1 MQRLAGCLFQALDFV
16 LHHQFP
22 ALQFDNLQV
31 VGGEMD
37 KSFVQL
43 VLQDLVLTLEL
54 NEMRLHTHAKPPR
67 SKIKPQLDP
76 DRRLYTRPFGCRWGS
91 KVAASISLIAV
102 MNRDHGTGA
111 MPRKGGT

>member
-1 MQRLAGCLFQALDFV
+1 MHDERTARRTPSVGGAVTPRRSKLKQKAPCRPPGRRRGASVSDFYIGAALLMQRLAGCLFQALNFV

-54 NEMRLHTHAKPPR
+54 NKMRLHTHAKPPR
-67 SKIKPQLDP
+67 
-76 DRRLYTRPFGCRWGS
+76 
-91 KVAASISLIAV
+91 
-102 MNRDHGTGA
+102 
-111 MPRKGGT
+111 

>member
-1 MQRLAGCLFQALDFV
+1 MQRLAGCLFQALNFV

-37 KSFVQL
+37 KSLVQL

-54 NEMRLHTHAKPPR
+54 NKMRLHTHAKPPR
-67 SKIKPQLDP
+67 SKLNLSFIRTNDATPAHSAGDGELYS
-76 DRRLYTRPFGCRWGS
+76 RRLFLW
-91 KVAASISLIAV
+91 
-102 MNRDHGTGA
+102 
-111 MPRKGGT
+111 

>member
-16 LHHQFP
+16 LDHQFP

-54 NEMRLHTHAKPPR
+54 NEMRLHSHAKPPR
-67 SKIKPQLDP
+67 SKLNLSFIRTANSTPDHSAVDGDRKSQLQF
-76 DRRLYTRPFGCRWGS
+76 LW
-91 KVAASISLIAV
+91 
-102 MNRDHGTGA
+102 
-111 MPRKGGT
+111 